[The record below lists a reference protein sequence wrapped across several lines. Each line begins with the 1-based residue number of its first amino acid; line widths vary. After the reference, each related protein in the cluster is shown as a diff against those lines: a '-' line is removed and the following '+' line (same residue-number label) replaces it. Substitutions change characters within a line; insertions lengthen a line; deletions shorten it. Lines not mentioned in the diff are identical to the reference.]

1 MTGSNQGEETG
12 TAEEKPAETADGQFR
27 TAGDEIIPA
36 GNDGRDEIIPVKN
49 DDRDEI
55 IPAENDDRDNDGR
68 DDDGSRQD
76 VLSETYPAFLSE
88 SLSES
93 GIDIEGLDLSG
104 LIGNEPIEILVELS
118 RAGRI
123 DPWNIDIV
131 EVTDS
136 FLTRIEEM
144 KMMDL
149 RISGRTLLYACI
161 LLRMKSMEIDTE
173 EEEEVP
179 QDDDFGDDIPEDD
192 DVDITMFPAPT
203 LPIRRSPRRPVTL
216 KELINA
222 LKKAEKSAS
231 KKRERSEEKELRHFV
246 ESALTTEDVIGIA
259 HDEAILQR
267 TGVLSAVLKQM
278 FRGKERVSLEEVL
291 SREGSD
297 RIMDYVTLL
306 FLTNLKEIDLW
317 QEELFGPLYIYPKE
331 IDPETDDSG
340 TDDVVSV
347 ADPSS
352 ASVSSVADPS
362 SASVSSVA
370 DVSSASV
377 ASVADVSSASVAS
390 VADPSSSS
398 VASVAD
404 PSSSSVASVA
414 DVSSETTG
422 QASAPERSGPEI

>member
-1 MTGSNQGEETG
+1 MTGSNPGEETI
-12 TAEEKPAETADGQFR
+12 TAEKNPAEATVGQFR
-27 TAGDEIIPA
+27 ADS
-36 GNDGRDEIIPVKN
+36 DG
-49 DDRDEI
+49 I
-55 IPAENDDRDNDGR
+55 IPAEDDSLDDDGR
-68 DDDGSRQD
+68 DDDGRDDDSLDDDGLDDDGRDDDGLDDDGLDDDGLDDDGRDDDSLDDDDSRQD
-76 VLSETYPAFLSE
+76 VLSETYPSFLSE

-179 QDDDFGDDIPEDD
+179 PDDDFGDDIPEDD

-216 KELINA
+216 KELISA

-231 KKRERSEEKELRHFV
+231 EKRERSEEKERRHFV

-278 FRGKERVSLEEVL
+278 FRGKEKVSLEEVL

-331 IDPETDDSG
+331 AGQETGDTGADDAVSG
-340 TDDVVSV
+340 

-352 ASVSSVADPS
+352 ASVASGADLSSGTTASGADLS
-362 SASVSSVA
+362 SASAASGADLSSG
-370 DVSSASV
+370 
-377 ASVADVSSASVAS
+377 
-390 VADPSSSS
+390 
-398 VASVAD
+398 
-404 PSSSSVASVA
+404 
-414 DVSSETTG
+414 TTG
-422 QASAPERSGPEI
+422 QASAPEKDGPEI